1 MFAIKWP
8 DEYEGSQEE
17 EEFGGLEGQNMIG
30 NQVADGPGDDISEDD
45 DDDDDDW
52 WLKFHEWRWTCLYV
66 HILWV
71 E

>member
-30 NQVADGPGDDISEDD
+30 NQVADGPGDDFSEDD

-52 WLKFHEWRWTCLYV
+52 WMKFQE
-66 HILWV
+66 
-71 E
+71 